1 MKLTSSYKRKYG
13 NSISK
18 IMSDTN
24 NYNSNWRK
32 VASTIYKKPTDSKI
46 YGIVEL
52 DVTELERYVA
62 AKRKEGIKTTLTYLI
77 TIIIGR
83 AIRQEVPE
91 LNTYVKRG
99 KIMQRKQVDA
109 TVSVLLPGGQM
120 GSVKVENAD
129 QITTSE
135 ISESIGN
142 NIANSRKG
150 NENDEMQSK
159 SLLAKLPWPFRK
171 WLFNIYKTITI
182 HWGISVPGIGLDS
195 NSFGSYIVSNIGTVG
210 LDTGFA
216 SLLPSSNISFV
227 FVLGTIN
234 KKPVV
239 VNDEIVIRRVMLL
252 SSTLD
257 HRVVDGSHGGRLFR
271 YIKQVAK
278 NPELLDSKPDSS
290 LSMF

>member
-1 MKLTSSYKRKYG
+1 MTEE
-13 NSISK
+13 I
-18 IMSDTN
+18 

-32 VASTIYKKPTDSKI
+32 VASTIYKKPSDSKI
-46 YGIVEL
+46 YGMVEL
-52 DVTELERYVA
+52 DVTELEKYVA
-62 AKRKEGIKTTLTYLI
+62 QKRKEGIKTTLTYLI
-77 TIIIGR
+77 TLIVGR
-83 AIRQEVPE
+83 GIRQEVPE
-91 LNTYVKRG
+91 LNTYVNRG
-99 KIMQRKQVDA
+99 KILQRKQVDA

-129 QITTSE
+129 QLTTAE
-135 ISESIGN
+135 ISEEIGK

-150 NENDEMQSK
+150 DENDEMQSK
-159 SLLAKLPWPFRK
+159 SLLAKLPWPFRN
-171 WLFNIYKTITI
+171 WLFKIYHIITI
-182 HWGISVPGIGLDS
+182 RWGISFPILGLDS

-210 LDTGFA
+210 LDTGYA

-227 FVLGTIN
+227 FILGTIN

-239 VNDEIVIRRVMLL
+239 VNDEIVIRKVLLL

-271 YIKQVAK
+271 FIKQVAK

-290 LSMF
+290 KSKF

>member
-1 MKLTSSYKRKYG
+1 MT
-13 NSISK
+13 
-18 IMSDTN
+18 DTL

-46 YGIVEL
+46 FGIVEL
-52 DVTELERYVA
+52 DVTELEKYVA
-62 AKRKEGIKTTLTYLI
+62 KKRKEGIKTTLTYLI

-83 AIRQEVPE
+83 GIRQEVPE

-99 KIMQRKQVDA
+99 KILQRKQVDA

-129 QITTSE
+129 QLTTAE
-135 ISESIGN
+135 ISNKIGD

-159 SLLAKLPWPFRK
+159 SFLAKLPWPIRNWFFK
-171 WLFNIYKTITI
+171 IYQTITI
-182 HWGISVPGIGLDS
+182 NWGISMPVLGLDS
-195 NSFGSYIVSNIGTVG
+195 NSFGSYVISNIGTVG
-210 LDTGFA
+210 LDTGFG

-227 FVLGTIN
+227 FVLGAIN
-234 KKPVV
+234 KKPIV
-239 VNDEIVIRRVMLL
+239 VNDEVVVRRVMLL

-271 YIKQVAK
+271 FIKMVAK
-278 NPELLDSKPDSS
+278 NPEILDSKPEAS
-290 LSMF
+290 LSIF

>member
-1 MKLTSSYKRKYG
+1 MTEML
-13 NSISK
+13 
-18 IMSDTN
+18 

-46 YGIVEL
+46 FGIVEL
-52 DVTELERYVA
+52 DVTELEKYVA
-62 AKRKEGIKTTLTYLI
+62 QKRKEGVKTTLTYLI

-83 AIRQEVPE
+83 GIRQEVPE

-99 KIMQRKQVDA
+99 KIIQRKQVDA

-129 QITTSE
+129 QLTTAE
-135 ISESIGN
+135 ISEKIGS

-159 SLLAKLPWPFRK
+159 SLLAKLPWPFRN
-171 WLFNIYKTITI
+171 WLFKIYQTITI
-182 HWGISVPGIGLDS
+182 NWGISTPAIGLDS
-195 NSFGSYIVSNIGTVG
+195 NSFGSYIISNIGTVG
-210 LDTGFA
+210 LDTGFG

-227 FVLGTIN
+227 FVLGSIN
-234 KKPVV
+234 KKPIV
-239 VNDEIVIRRVMLL
+239 VNDEVVVRRVMLL

-278 NPELLDSKPDSS
+278 NPEILDTKPDPSM
-290 LSMF
+290 SMF

>member
-1 MKLTSSYKRKYG
+1 MTEML
-13 NSISK
+13 
-18 IMSDTN
+18 

-46 YGIVEL
+46 FGIVEL
-52 DVTELERYVA
+52 DVSELEKYVA
-62 AKRKEGIKTTLTYLI
+62 KKRKEGVKTTLTYLM

-83 AIRQEVPE
+83 GIRQEVPE

-99 KIMQRKQVDA
+99 KIIQRKQVDA

-129 QITTSE
+129 QLTTAE
-135 ISESIGN
+135 ISENIGN

-159 SLLAKLPWPFRK
+159 SFLAKIPWPLRNWFFK
-171 WLFNIYKTITI
+171 IYQTITI
-182 HWGISVPGIGLDS
+182 NWGISMPVIGLDS
-195 NSFGSYIVSNIGTVG
+195 NSFGSYVISNIGTVG
-210 LDTGFA
+210 LDTGFG

-227 FVLGTIN
+227 FVLGSIN
-234 KKPVV
+234 KKPIV
-239 VNDEIVIRRVMLL
+239 VNDEVVVRRVMLL

-278 NPELLDSKPDSS
+278 NPEILDTKPDPSM
-290 LSMF
+290 SMF